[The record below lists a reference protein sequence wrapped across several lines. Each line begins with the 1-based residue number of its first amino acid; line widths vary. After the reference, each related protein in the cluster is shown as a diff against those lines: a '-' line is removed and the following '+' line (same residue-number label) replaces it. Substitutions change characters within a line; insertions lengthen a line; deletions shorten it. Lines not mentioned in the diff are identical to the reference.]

1 MALLPTSETV
11 EGALRRSLPHYPEV
25 AVREIV
31 ANALIHQD
39 FTVTGAGPM
48 VEVFEGHIEVT
59 NPGEP
64 LVRTERFLDSP
75 PRSRND
81 GLAALMRRLGFCEE
95 RGSGIDK
102 VLLHVEAAL
111 LPAPVFE
118 APPGSTRVVL
128 FGPRPLGT
136 MARPERVRVCYWHAS
151 LRHVLREALTNAS
164 LRDRFG
170 LDDSSRTLVSRH
182 IREAVEAGAIKPV
195 DPEAAPKMM
204 RYLPWWA

>member
-1 MALLPTSETV
+1 MVDSGASRMSTEREFEELRGYALGLDAVVRQLMSLLPTSETL

-48 VEVFEGHIEVT
+48 VEVFE
-59 NPGEP
+59 
-64 LVRTERFLDSP
+64 
-75 PRSRND
+75 
-81 GLAALMRRLGFCEE
+81 
-95 RGSGIDK
+95 
-102 VLLHVEAAL
+102 
-111 LPAPVFE
+111 

-136 MARPERVRVCYWHAS
+136 MARSERVWVCDWHAS
-151 LRHVLREALTNAS
+151 LRHVPREALTNAS

-170 LDDSSRTLVSRH
+170 LDDSSRTLVSRT